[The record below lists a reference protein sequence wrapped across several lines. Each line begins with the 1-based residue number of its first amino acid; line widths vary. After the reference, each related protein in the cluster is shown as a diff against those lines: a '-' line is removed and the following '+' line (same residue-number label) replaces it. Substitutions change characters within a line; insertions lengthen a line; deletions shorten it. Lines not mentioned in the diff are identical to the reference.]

1 MSKTNLTV
9 SKEEWFFES
18 YVQGSVFEFGPVEIE
33 EEEMLEFARR
43 YDPQPFHTDPE
54 AAKKSPYKGLIA
66 SGWQTCSFVMRAL
79 VEHYFSP
86 ISSLGSPGVDEIR
99 WILPVCPGD
108 LLMVRATI
116 IETKLSRS
124 KPDRGI
130 VRTFIET
137 INQQEDIVMSFR
149 SVNFMLCRGSFTGE
163 NAD

>member
-1 MSKTNLTV
+1 MNIVKSIDQFKINNVYFGQEQKNNVINDSKFLRIFYSTEYFALNGVFIIINLKNVTV
-9 SKEEWFFES
+9 
-18 YVQGSVFEFGPVEIE
+18 
-33 EEEMLEFARR
+33 
-43 YDPQPFHTDPE
+43 DN
-54 AAKKSPYKGLIA
+54 
-66 SGWQTCSFVMRAL
+66 
-79 VEHYFSP
+79 YFSKV
-86 ISSLGSPGVDEIR
+86 SSLGSPGIDEIR
-99 WILPVCPGD
+99 WKFPVRPGD
-108 LLMVRATI
+108 KLMVRATI

>member
-1 MSKTNLTV
+1 MTKSNLPAN
-9 SKEEWFFES
+9 KQEWFFES
-18 YVQGSVFEFGPVEIE
+18 YIQGSVFEFGPLEVDENE
-33 EEEMLEFARR
+33 VLEFARR
-43 YDPQPFHTDPE
+43 YDPQPFHIDHE
-54 AAKKSPYKGLIA
+54 AAKKSSFEGIIA
-66 SGWQTCSFVMRAL
+66 SGWQTCSFVMRTL
-79 VEHYFSP
+79 VDNYFSP
-86 ISSLGSPGVDEIR
+86 VSSLGSPGIDEIR
-99 WILPVCPGD
+99 WEFPVRPGD
-108 LLMVRATI
+108 KLMVRATI

>member
-1 MSKTNLTV
+1 MTKSNLPAN
-9 SKEEWFFES
+9 KQEWFFES
-18 YVQGSVFEFGPVEIE
+18 YIQGSVFEFGPLEVDENE
-33 EEEMLEFARR
+33 VLEFARR
-43 YDPQPFHTDPE
+43 YDPQPFHIDHE
-54 AAKKSPYKGLIA
+54 AAKKSSFEGIIA
-66 SGWQTCSFVMRAL
+66 SGWQTCSFVMRTL
-79 VEHYFSP
+79 VDNYFSP
-86 ISSLGSPGVDEIR
+86 VSSLGSPGIDEIL
-99 WILPVCPGD
+99 WKFPVRPGD
-108 LLMVRATI
+108 KLMVRATI